1 MIHDLLSNIK
11 ATSLIYLGLVG
22 FAAICLVY
30 EHGLASGLRVSF
42 ALASLLVLFRASI
55 SISMGF
61 LLRQELLGKL
71 DGLLLLVPLA
81 YLTASLAL
89 DWSGLIFMGIIGL
102 VGGLFVGVVC
112 AIASPHHRWR

>member
-1 MIHDLLSNIK
+1 MIQGPLSKPNP
-11 ATSLIYLGLVG
+11 TSLINLGLVAVAVACI
-22 FAAICLVY
+22 FY
-30 EHGLASGLRVSF
+30 EHGLAPGLRMSF

-61 LLRQELLGKL
+61 LLRGMLLGKL
-71 DGLLLLVPLA
+71 DRLLLLIPLA
-81 YLTASLAL
+81 YLAVSLAL
-89 DWSGLIFMGIIGL
+89 DWAGLILIGIIGI